1 MVLDHS
7 RIGWQIDLSIT
18 LLVAFLNQRN
28 VIGKLEGLERVA
40 DGSKCYLVPQRL
52 QLSQASKSQPECY
65 HYDIGTVMRQA
76 RSQEP
81 SIKIAV
87 LFVPAFLREARQPG
101 LRFRYEEIFK

>member
-18 LLVAFLNQRN
+18 LLVAFLTQRN
-28 VIGKLEGLERVA
+28 VIGKRLEGVA

-81 SIKIAV
+81 SIIIAV

>member
-18 LLVAFLNQRN
+18 LPVAFLNQRN
-28 VIGKLEGLERVA
+28 VIGKLKGLERVA
-40 DGSKCYLVPQRL
+40 DDSKCYLAPQRL

-65 HYDIGTVMRQA
+65 HLDTVMRQA

-81 SIKIAV
+81 SITIAV

>member
-1 MVLDHS
+1 VVLDHS

-18 LLVAFLNQRN
+18 LPVTFLNQRN
-28 VIGKLEGLERVA
+28 VIGKLKGLERVA
-40 DGSKCYLVPQRL
+40 DDSKCYLVPQRL

-65 HYDIGTVMRQA
+65 HIGTVMRQA

-81 SIKIAV
+81 SIIIAV
-87 LFVPAFLREARQPG
+87 LFVPTFLREARQPG

>member
-1 MVLDHS
+1 MVLGHS

-18 LLVAFLNQRN
+18 LLVATLNQRN
-28 VIGKLEGLERVA
+28 VLGKLKGLERVA

-65 HYDIGTVMRQA
+65 HLDTVMRQA

-81 SIKIAV
+81 SIAIATCCFV
-87 LFVPAFLREARQPG
+87 LPAFLREARQPG
-101 LRFRYEEIFK
+101 LRSRYEEISK